1 MNDYKRIKIEASTAE
16 EGGNQY
22 THATPMPKSDQHG
35 QQFEEYT
42 AFSATLMDFLYIVF
56 TILYIWSS
64 LK

>member
-42 AFSATLMDFLYIVF
+42 AFSATLMDFYTQYLLFCTYGP
-56 TILYIWSS
+56 L
-64 LK
+64 